1 MSETNDIESF
11 VAHQRKALD
20 AYDLLV
26 SILGHYNPIK
36 QTIEIPAYEKGFRT
50 PPTLTQRIEV
60 FKYGRELN

>member
-11 VAHQRKALD
+11 IAHQRKALE
-20 AYDLLV
+20 AYDLLMD
-26 SILGHYNPIK
+26 ILKNYNPIK

-50 PPTLTQRIEV
+50 PPTLIQRIEV